1 MVLTEQETEIMRS
14 KPWIEEP
21 PMAETKIDHWQSL
34 MDRAYDKW
42 QTTDGTPKG
51 WNYRQFLLNLDAV
64 ERKAVIL
71 GNFHYQVCN
80 GGLQQWVDNGY
91 ASSAGPDLLTLL
103 DEIGTE
109 TAKKVSEIVKK
120 VLVHVDLSV
129 EKGETYDYWLEE
141 WIDEEEPDYILEV
154 QALDSPYYD
163 LSDVFTAE
171 VEKYLVELTG

>member
-1 MVLTEQETEIMRS
+1 MTEV
-14 KPWIEEP
+14 KIE
-21 PMAETKIDHWQSL
+21 HWQSL

-42 QTTDGTPKG
+42 QTTENRSWD
-51 WNYRQFLLNLDAV
+51 YRRFLLNLDTV

-91 ASSAGPDLLTLL
+91 ASSAGVDLLSLL

-120 VLVHVDLSV
+120 VLEHVDLTAAST
-129 EKGETYDYWLEE
+129 GWGDYWLEG
-141 WIDEEEPDYILEV
+141 WDGEEEPEHILEV
-154 QALDSPYYD
+154 QALDTPYYD
-163 LSDVFTAE
+163 LSDVFTEE
-171 VEKYLVELTG
+171 VERYLVGLTG